1 MTIKEKV
8 GSLKG
13 IGPKKEEA
21 LKNAGIETLEDLIYF
36 FPRSY
41 EDRRTVSTL
50 RDAELYKDVLIE
62 AKVVGKRFSGHPYKK
77 NAPLTLMIEDDTG
90 SADVVFFNG
99 RFLNKLFQVN
109 DSYSFFGRITMNFAK
124 KQMIHPQFARL
135 GSKDDIR
142 GILPVYPV
150 IPGFSQNEIRKIEK
164 SLIPLYSEIEEW
176 MPEEVVKENR
186 LCDPAYALNNLH
198 FPSEGRKVLE
208 GKFRMVFEELF
219 TLEAGLISIRQSDK
233 RSDKAVSFSCKAGD
247 EFAMSLPFDLTE
259 GQKEAWESIKADLEG
274 NKRMNRLL
282 QGDVGSGKTVL
293 AEMAMLSAAK
303 NGLQS
308 VIMAPTELLAKQ
320 HLESFTR
327 DLEPLGVR
335 VGLLI
340 SSISASEKR
349 RIIEDLGEGNID
361 ILIATHAVLEEKVVF
376 KNLGLVITDEQ
387 HRFGV
392 SQRKRLSSKNE
403 DANVLVMTATPIPR
417 TLAVILYGDLDVSQV
432 RTMPKG
438 RKPVKTTMVRPEE
451 RDRMYN
457 FLKSEIEKGRQAY
470 VVAPLI
476 SESEKIDAR
485 SADEVYEELLKKYP
499 MLNIA
504 LVHGAMKADEKNGIM
519 ESFVRGDIDILV
531 STVVIEVGINVPNSS
546 VMVIEN
552 AERFGLA
559 QLHQLRGRV
568 GRGSDESYCFLVT
581 DSTGDIAVERSKIMC
596 STSSGFEIAE
606 EDLKL
611 RGPGEVFGTRQHGLP
626 QLEISDLVRH
636 ADVLE
641 KAAKAAKKVVEDDP
655 NLEKEE
661 NKKLKDRVKK
671 LYGDSISLDL

>member
-1 MTIKEKV
+1 MRIKDKV
-8 GSLKG
+8 SSLKG

-21 LKNAGIETLEDLIYF
+21 LLDAGIETLEDVIYF
-36 FPRSY
+36 FPRNY
-41 EDRRTVSTL
+41 EDRRTVSTIKG
-50 RDAELYKDVLIE
+50 AELFKDVLIE
-62 AKVVGKRFSGHPYKK
+62 AKIISKKYSGNPYKK
-77 NAPLTLMIEDDTG
+77 NTPLTLLIEDESG
-90 SADVVFFNG
+90 RGEVVFFNG

-109 DSYSFFGRITMNFAK
+109 QDYAFYGRVSENFARR
-124 KQMIHPQFARL
+124 QMIHPQFSRL

-150 IPGFSQNEIRKIEK
+150 IPGFSQNELRKMEK
-164 SLIPLYSEIEEW
+164 GLMPLYEGIEEW
-176 MPEEVVKENR
+176 LPAEVIEENR
-186 LCDPAYALNNLH
+186 LCDPAYALKNLH
-198 FPSEGRKVLE
+198 FPSDGRKVLE

-219 TLEAGLISIRQSDK
+219 TLEAGLISIRQADK
-233 RSDKAVSFSCKAGD
+233 RSDTAVSFDCSYGD
-247 EFAMSLPFDLTE
+247 EFAASLPFELTS
-259 GQKEAWESIKADLEG
+259 GQKEAWESIKADLQG
-274 NKRMNRLL
+274 SKRMNRLL

-303 NGLQS
+303 QRIQS

-320 HLESFTR
+320 HLESFNR
-327 DLEPLGVR
+327 DLMPLGIKTD
-335 VGLLI
+335 LLI
-340 SSISASEKR
+340 SSITASEKR
-349 RIIEDLGEGNID
+349 RIIEDLAEGNIN

-392 SQRKRLSSKNE
+392 SQRRKLSAKAE
-403 DANVLVMTATPIPR
+403 DANVLVMRATPIPR

-432 RTMPKG
+432 RTMPTG

-451 RDRMYN
+451 RDRMYD
-457 FLKSEIEKGRQAY
+457 FLRQEIKKGRQAY
-470 VVAPLI
+470 VVCPLI
-476 SESEKIDAR
+476 SESESIEAR
-485 SADEVYEELLKKYP
+485 SADQVYEELLGTFG
-499 MLNIA
+499 NCNVA
-504 LVHGAMKADEKNGIM
+504 LVHGAMKTDEKNGVM
-519 ESFVRGDIDILV
+519 ESFVAGDVDILV
-531 STVVIEVGINVPNSS
+531 STVVIEVGINVPNAT

-568 GRGSDESYCFLVT
+568 GRGSEESYCFLVT
-581 DSTGDIAVERSKIMC
+581 DSNGDIAVERSKIMC
-596 STSSGFEIAE
+596 STNSGFEIAE
-606 EDLKL
+606 EDLRL

-626 QLEISDLVRH
+626 QLEISDLVKH

-641 KAAKAAKKVVEDDP
+641 KAAQAAKKVVEKDP

-661 NKKLKDRVKK
+661 NQKLKERVKK